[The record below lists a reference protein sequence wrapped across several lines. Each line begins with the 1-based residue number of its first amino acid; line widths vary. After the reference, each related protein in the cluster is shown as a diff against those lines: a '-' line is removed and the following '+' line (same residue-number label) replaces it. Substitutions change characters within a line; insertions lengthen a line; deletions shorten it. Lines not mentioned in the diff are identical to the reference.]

1 MSYCVN
7 CGVELDATA
16 KKCVL
21 CDTPVYHP
29 AKKIEKDA
37 TTPFSDIP
45 VVPQNMKKKFVALI
59 ISYILLIPNIMCLFI
74 NLFTSPENLW
84 FIFVGSTS
92 LLLWVVLVFPFL
104 SKKLHPYM
112 MWAFDTAAVA
122 LYTFVFHARNF
133 GGDKWYFGIALPII
147 LIVSAC
153 VLAFIYWDRRRKHH
167 WTSKV
172 LHIFIDLVIGLSV
185 ASVCFFLNEH
195 IVKAE
200 ICLVLD
206 ACCLALVFFWLY
218 ANKSKKVRAWL
229 SRKVFV

>member
-29 AKKIEKDA
+29 TKKIEEDA

-45 VVPQNMKKKFVALI
+45 EIPHNMKKKFVALI
-59 ISYILLIPNIMCLFI
+59 VTYILLIPNIVCLFI
-74 NLFTSPENLW
+74 NLFTSPEKLW
-84 FIFVGSTS
+84 FIFIGSTS
-92 LLLWVVLVFPFL
+92 LLFWTVFVFPFL

-112 MWAFDTAAVA
+112 MWAFDTVAVA
-122 LYTFVFHARNF
+122 LYTFVFQSQNF
-133 GGDKWYFGIALPII
+133 GGDKWYFNIALPII

-172 LHIFIDLVIGLSV
+172 LHVFIDLVITLSV
-185 ASVCFFLNEH
+185 ASACLFLNGQL
-195 IVKAE
+195 ITAE
-200 ICLVLD
+200 MFLIID
-206 ACCLALVFFWLY
+206 ICCLALVFFWLY